1 MSFGKTNYRFGGTR
15 GGQDQFKWEDVK
27 NDKYRE
33 NYLGHSLNAPV
44 GRWAKGKD
52 LTWYAKNKDEQKA
65 ALAEEIAIAR
75 QRDEDLMNEALGIAP
90 KRKREA
96 SGLDANEMK
105 ELLKRGETE
114 RGVDDAER
122 VQGVGAAHFVTGY
135 EDPNY
140 RKTTMAERYQA
151 NLGKEDIT
159 YKIPG
164 SEDASQSKERKK
176 SKKEKKEKKDKK
188 EKKEKKSKKTHK
200 RSRSRDRSS
209 DRKRSRSRDRSSDR
223 KRSRRD

>member
-15 GGQDQFKWEDVK
+15 GGQDQFKWDDVK

-52 LTWYAKNKDEQKA
+52 LTWYAKGKTDQNA
-65 ALAEEIAIAR
+65 ALAEEIALAR

-90 KRKREA
+90 KRRREVG
-96 SGLDANEMK
+96 GLDANEMK
-105 ELLKRGETE
+105 ELLKRGATE
-114 RGVDDAER
+114 RGAEDAER
-122 VQGVGAAHFVTGY
+122 IQGVGAAHFVTGY

-140 RKTTMAERYQA
+140 RKPTMAERYQA

-159 YKIPG
+159 HAIPG
-164 SEDASQSKERKK
+164 TAAPLLDDKAAKK
-176 SKKEKKEKKDKK
+176 PKKEKKEKK
-188 EKKEKKSKKTHK
+188 EKKLKKPKKRSRSPERERSSKRSRS
-200 RSRSRDRSS
+200 RSRSRDR
-209 DRKRSRSRDRSSDR
+209 KRH
-223 KRSRRD
+223 RRD